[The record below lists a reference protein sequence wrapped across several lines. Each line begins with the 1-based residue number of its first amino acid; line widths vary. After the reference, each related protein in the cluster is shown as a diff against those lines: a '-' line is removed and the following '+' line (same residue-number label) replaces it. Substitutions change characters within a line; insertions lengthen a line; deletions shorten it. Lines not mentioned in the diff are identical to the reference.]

1 MEDLIRK
8 RIDDLTP
15 YDLYDIEIKP
25 LKFISMIEQIKE
37 MNKRLSDNCKI
48 DTSNLQ
54 NLRNVLDQLETKEID
69 IIDFY
74 ASDIYMYSMGLHL
87 YIDDNLIND

>member
-1 MEDLIRK
+1 MENLIRK

-15 YDLYDIEIKP
+15 YDLSDIEIKS
-25 LKFISMIEQIKE
+25 LKSVPMIEQIKE
-37 MNKRLSDNCKI
+37 MNKLLPDNCKI

-87 YIDDNLIND
+87 FIDDNLVND